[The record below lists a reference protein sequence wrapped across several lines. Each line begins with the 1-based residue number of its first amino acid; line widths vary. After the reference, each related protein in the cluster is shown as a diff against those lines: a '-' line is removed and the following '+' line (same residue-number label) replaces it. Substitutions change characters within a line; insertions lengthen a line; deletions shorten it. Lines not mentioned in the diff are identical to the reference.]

1 MKLSIRILLMTVF
14 LAAGFAAGFPAGRSI
29 GFATGSEWA
38 LVQAELLARESGLD
52 MPVSFDGEQFRIVMK
67 QPRRFYSN
75 ARALAARHDDE
86 MARRDQT
93 VKCLISLN
101 STTNITTHIA
111 KINISNE

>member
-1 MKLSIRILLMTVF
+1 MKLTIRILLMTAL

-38 LVQAELLARESGLD
+38 LVQAELLARESGLE

-75 ARALAARHDDE
+75 ARALAARHE
-86 MARRDQT
+86 HEAGRRDQT
-93 VKCLISLN
+93 VKCLSSL
-101 STTNITTHIA
+101 SSTTHIA
-111 KINISNE
+111 QISMANE